1 MIKTIIDRIEAIL
14 TDTTFINNCAVASEA
29 ADFNLPQMAQVYRH
43 QVDNIDQ
50 FPCAFVIY
58 DRTEET
64 VYETAGRKCLMDH
77 RIYVGI
83 VVQYD
88 DPGDIETAVLG
99 YIDALRPTLNSQI
112 RNGSDIVEGKVL
124 EIMRDPIA
132 PMGNGR
138 YMSGFSITVGVSE
151 YANQEAVD

>member
-1 MIKTIIDRIEAIL
+1 VIKTIIDRVEAIL
-14 TDTTFINNCAVASEA
+14 TDSTFIANCALASAA
-29 ADFNLPQMAQVYRH
+29 ADFNLPQMAKVYRH
-43 QVDNIDQ
+43 QVDNVDQ

-83 VVQYD
+83 VVQYS
-88 DPGDIETAVLG
+88 DPGDIESAVLG
-99 YIDALRPTLNSQI
+99 YIDALRPTLNSQV
-112 RNGSDIVEGKVL
+112 RNGSDIAEGKVL
-124 EIMRDPIA
+124 EIVRDPIA

-138 YMSGFSITVGVSE
+138 YMSGFSITLGVQE